1 MARSA
6 DFYGEILGGVAFGKG
21 GKAEKLSSFRSRD
34 IHGMVILLAEKF
46 LYYLAVCDILV
57 KKDIF
62 WYAVFGGIILH
73 EKIFTHFYA
82 VVFFTKEIGS
92 LIKKS
97 APTIHYNAG
106 TSHFAILS
114 NGDYISVT
122 NIVIN
127 YLLTFSGF
135 LYGLDTVTKLCGKLK
150 VKLLSGFVHFLG
162 ESFN

>member
-1 MARSA
+1 
-6 DFYGEILGGVAFGKG
+6 
-21 GKAEKLSSFRSRD
+21 
-34 IHGMVILLAEKF
+34 MVILLAEKF

-57 KKDIF
+57 KEDIF
-62 WYAVFGGIILH
+62 RYTVFGGIILH

-82 VVFFTKEIGS
+82 VVFFSKKIGS

-106 TSHFAILS
+106 TRHFAILS

-150 VKLLSGFVHFLG
+150 VKLLSGFVHFIG